1 MLFQL
6 KCRQKL
12 HQFTQPQVMGII
24 NINADSFYESSRAQT
39 KEMIQKKALQMVNE
53 GATFLD
59 LGAMSTRPGSEEIPL
74 EQEISQIEFALNY
87 IDELS
92 LDVLISIDTYRYEVA
107 QLASN
112 LGADFINDISAG
124 EDEALLDLIAKE
136 QLGYIA
142 MHKQGIPKTMQLNPQ
157 YTDVTQEIMEFFLE
171 KNQYFTALGITSWCM
186 DPGFG
191 FGKTQ
196 EHNFQLMR
204 ELGTLKNSINRPMLI
219 GISRKGMIYKTL
231 GITAKEALNGT
242 TALHMAALMKGA
254 NILRVH
260 DVKEAVETVQLYQYL
275 HHSKKEELRFE
286 KK

>member
-12 HQFTQPQVMGII
+12 LQFTHPQVMGII

-39 KEMIQKKALQMVNE
+39 KEMIQKKALQIVNE

-74 EQEISQIEFALNY
+74 EQEISQIEFALNC
-87 IDELS
+87 INELS
-92 LDVLISIDTYRYEVA
+92 LDVLVSIDTYRHEVA
-107 QLASN
+107 QAASD

-124 EDEALLDLIAKE
+124 EDKALLDLIAKE

-142 MHKQGIPKTMQLNPQ
+142 MHKQGTPKTMQLNPQ
-157 YTDVTQEIMEFFLE
+157 YTDVTQEIMEYFLE
-171 KNQYFTALGITSWCM
+171 KNQYFTSRGITSWCM

-191 FGKTQ
+191 FGKTKD
-196 EHNFQLMR
+196 HNFQLMH
-204 ELGTLKNSINRPMLI
+204 ELSTLKNNIERPILI

-254 NILRVH
+254 DILRVH
-260 DVKEAVETVQLYQYL
+260 DVKEAVETVQLYHL
-275 HHSKKEELRFE
+275 LNGSKKRS
-286 KK
+286 